1 VIWVEWAESEWYS
14 GHGGESMVSA
24 IWPILPVIV
33 AAVFLVG
40 EVVSFL
46 ARRS

>member
-1 VIWVEWAESEWYS
+1 VIRVEWAENEWYS
-14 GHGGESMVSA
+14 GHGGELMVSA

-33 AAVFLVG
+33 AAVFLLG
-40 EVVSFL
+40 EVMSFL